1 MLIASTLSWDCTFFH
16 HIWQGLFTA
25 SSATR
30 PSRAAAVMWICRLGF
45 IYGAPPDVL
54 SARVFLKVFPEQR
67 IGRDGPTAWP
77 ARLPVLNSL
86 DFYIWGYLKSAVYA
100 TKVND
105 FQGLQ
110 QRVQNGTEMIR
121 MTLVFSSDSGNHC
134 SDVQR
139 PALKL
144 NVDISRIFFRIQK
157 AETRK
162 TRSRGRMF
170 KNIFFTCIVV

>member
-1 MLIASTLSWDCTFFH
+1 
-16 HIWQGLFTA
+16 
-25 SSATR
+25 
-30 PSRAAAVMWICRLGF
+30 MWICRLRF
-45 IYGAPPDVL
+45 IYGAPPHVLL
-54 SARVFLKVFPEQR
+54 SARVFLNVFPEQR
-67 IGRDGPTAWP
+67 IGRGGQRVWP

-86 DFYIWGYLKSAVYA
+86 DFCVWGHMKSAVYV
-100 TKVND
+100 TEVND

-121 MTLVFSSDSGNHC
+121 MTLVFSNDSGNHC

-144 NVDISRIFFRIQK
+144 KVETSRIFFSLQK

-170 KNIFFTCIVV
+170 KNIFFCIEV